1 MKSLK
6 RGIKALILTVLAY
19 LIQTCVMNH
28 LTIRGVSGSVIFAVI
43 AVLTVSC
50 GKKYAFCASCLIGV
64 MVESMLSNV
73 PGLYV
78 IAYPV
83 IAMLSAQAFADRTDR
98 QLEQRRMRIENRKAR
113 LSERGAKEPW
123 WQKALHPALEGDLPA
138 HLRIPL
144 CAGLMDLLLNIVLS
158 VISSGSFFPKD
169 AWVSFAENAA
179 LLLFFN
185 LGVLFFLGRMGRYIR
200 KGGCCGKKYTRIM
213 LPSFIFI
220 LFADIF
226 FIIVSVFQGGI
237 FRGWLTKKAPEG
249 S

>member
-50 GKKYAFCASCLIGV
+50 GKKYAFCASCLIG
-64 MVESMLSNV
+64 MIVESMLSNV

-144 CAGLMDLLLNIVLS
+144 CAGLMDLLLNIVL
-158 VISSGSFFPKD
+158 IFYMYLIG
-169 AWVSFAENAA
+169 EE
-179 LLLFFN
+179 L
-185 LGVLFFLGRMGRYIR
+185 
-200 KGGCCGKKYTRIM
+200 
-213 LPSFIFI
+213 SFIHVGRT
-220 LFADIF
+220 A
-226 FIIVSVFQGGI
+226 VSVLYTMGIAVLIMVPLRYTLKMYRRRQRAEGGE
-237 FRGWLTKKAPEG
+237 LL
-249 S
+249 

>member
-50 GKKYAFCASCLIGV
+50 GKKYAFCASCLIGM

-144 CAGLMDLLLNIVLS
+144 CAGLMDLLLNIVL
-158 VISSGSFFPKD
+158 IFYMYLIG
-169 AWVSFAENAA
+169 EE
-179 LLLFFN
+179 L
-185 LGVLFFLGRMGRYIR
+185 
-200 KGGCCGKKYTRIM
+200 
-213 LPSFIFI
+213 SFIHVGRT
-220 LFADIF
+220 A
-226 FIIVSVFQGGI
+226 VSVLYTMGIAVLIMVPLRYTLKMYRRRQRAEGGE
-237 FRGWLTKKAPEG
+237 LL
-249 S
+249 

>member
-28 LTIRGVSGSVIFAVI
+28 VTIRGVSGSVIFAVI

-50 GKKYAFCASCLIGV
+50 GKKYAFCASCLIGM

-144 CAGLMDLLLNIVLS
+144 CAGLMDLLLNIVL
-158 VISSGSFFPKD
+158 IFYMYLIG
-169 AWVSFAENAA
+169 EE
-179 LLLFFN
+179 L
-185 LGVLFFLGRMGRYIR
+185 
-200 KGGCCGKKYTRIM
+200 
-213 LPSFIFI
+213 SFIHVGRT
-220 LFADIF
+220 A
-226 FIIVSVFQGGI
+226 VSVLYTMGIAVLIMVPLRYTLKMYRRRQRAEGGE
-237 FRGWLTKKAPEG
+237 LL
-249 S
+249 